1 MRAKLIGAVSVLRGK
16 KMQAQEIVVFKLH
29 RDFFKAFSPQVP
41 QRLEKYLGMKSL
53 LIIKTIKLNK
63 ILKFYSVF

>member
-1 MRAKLIGAVSVLRGK
+1 MGAKLIEQCQFLGGK
-16 KMQAQEIVVFKLH
+16 KMQAQEIVIFTLH

-41 QRLEKYLGMKSL
+41 QRLEKYLGMKYL